1 MESKIVFFV
10 GLDNDTLYYKIT
22 QNNRICYTLN
32 ISGSV
37 YKKFDNIDDTLEELF
52 QYLQL
57 DNIDELFN
65 RYIEDNE
72 DDIEDMFFYIT
83 LMTKKENIT
92 NKILKRVINKGFVIV
107 SSKFNF
113 FKNDIIKT
121 NIKYIYIINDDIY
134 EKYKD
139 ILKLKKIVVK

>member
-1 MESKIVFFV
+1 MESKIVFFA

-52 QYLQL
+52 QYMKL
-57 DNIDELFN
+57 DNIDELFS

-72 DDIEDMFFYIT
+72 DDIENIFFNT
-83 LMTKKENIT
+83 LLQTKKKHIN
-92 NKILKRVINKGFVIV
+92 NKILQILVDKGFIFV
-107 SSKFNF
+107 SSNIKTPSIF
-113 FKNDIIKT
+113 KT